1 MINHIEE
8 AYQEN
13 TLEEANSKGKLIAWI
28 KIHKKQLARAGVG
41 CTATLILVILG
52 LKNKDEL
59 LTLWTS
65 LSKAVN
71 SPLERSALPIQ
82 ECESN
87 IPMPSAI
94 MPRTYTRPSEQT
106 NVRWHLRMLPDG
118 WHHSA
123 AKKAEADAMGIVL
136 PPNQTIVD
144 PYSKNVA

>member
-8 AYQEN
+8 AYQGN

-28 KIHKKQLARAGVG
+28 KMHKKQLALAGVG

-59 LTLWTS
+59 LTLLTS
-65 LSKAVN
+65 LSRAMN
-71 SPLERSALPIQ
+71 PSLEQSDLPIQ
-82 ECESN
+82 ECESS
-87 IPMPSAI
+87 ISLPSAI

-106 NVRWHLRMLPDG
+106 DVRWHLRTLADG
-118 WHHSA
+118 WYHSA

-136 PPNQTIVD
+136 APNQTIVD
-144 PYSKNVA
+144 SYSKNVA

>member
-28 KIHKKQLARAGVG
+28 KMHKKQLALAGVG

-144 PYSKNVA
+144 SYSKNVA

>member
-1 MINHIEE
+1 M
-8 AYQEN
+8 
-13 TLEEANSKGKLIAWI
+13 
-28 KIHKKQLARAGVG
+28 HKKQLALAGVG

>member
-13 TLEEANSKGKLIAWI
+13 TQEEANSKGKLIAWI
-28 KIHKKQLARAGVG
+28 KMHKKQLALAGVG

-59 LTLWTS
+59 LALWTS
-65 LSKAVN
+65 LSKAMN
-71 SPLERSALPIQ
+71 PSLEQSDLPIQ
-82 ECESN
+82 ECESS
-87 IPMPSAI
+87 ISLPSAI

-106 NVRWHLRMLPDG
+106 DVRWHLRTLADG

-136 PPNQTIVD
+136 APNQTIVD
-144 PYSKNVA
+144 SYSKNVA

>member
-28 KIHKKQLARAGVG
+28 KMHKKQLALAGVG

-52 LKNKDEL
+52 SKNKDEL

-65 LSKAVN
+65 LSKATN
-71 SPLERSALPIQ
+71 PSLEQSDLPIQ
-82 ECESN
+82 ECESS
-87 IPMPSAI
+87 ISLPSAI

-106 NVRWHLRMLPDG
+106 DVRWHLRTLADG

-136 PPNQTIVD
+136 APNQTIVD